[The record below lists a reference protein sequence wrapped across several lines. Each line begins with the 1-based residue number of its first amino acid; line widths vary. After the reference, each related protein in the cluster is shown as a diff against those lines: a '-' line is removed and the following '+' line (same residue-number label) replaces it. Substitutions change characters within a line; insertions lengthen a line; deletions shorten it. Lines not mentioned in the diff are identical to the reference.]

1 MPELDV
7 RSIRGLASGD
17 RLSDEIDQLPD
28 EPETQQHPLDS
39 DKMRREHRQM
49 LEWWYLEREKQSANR
64 LEMAIDA
71 DFTTTTS
78 GITRIRRRS
87 LTEAKCLSS
96 TTRSRRPSTG

>member
-7 RSIRGLASGD
+7 RSIRGQASGD

-49 LEWWYLEREKQSANR
+49 LEWWYIEREKQSANR
-64 LEMAIDA
+64 LEMAID
-71 DFTTTTS
+71 TNTNTNT
-78 GITRIRRRS
+78 
-87 LTEAKCLSS
+87 K
-96 TTRSRRPSTG
+96 